1 MNRVTKEL
9 SEVQG
14 VKPGLAKGQTKQNH
28 VINTNRLQ
36 RNKTFSVLRK
46 MSAGAIAILFASGL
60 HAGTLSTI
68 NAYIGFAKTLKSIWG
83 GIVGETTV
91 TPACALAKWD
101 SYVYGIYGKR
111 EDGKPNYFGC
121 HLQVIRNPYT
131 GAFFYKKELRDQ
143 YTGQWSL
150 AGNEQIDI
158 PRLARMTYTCVP
170 TPGGPIIYNMLEDF
184 SLQVWAASVKK
195 TGYFPPKEPYTAYMK
210 SDATSLQQNC
220 DQLSFTPQ
228 QTKIRSTPIPLR
240 DSGTLTVKMPIVQY
254 EYAFPPLLWVGD
266 WKDY

>member
-1 MNRVTKEL
+1 MNRSTREF

-14 VKPGLAKGQTKQNH
+14 VKAGLAQGQTKQNH

-46 MSAGAIAILFASGL
+46 MSVGALAILFASGL
-60 HAGTLSTI
+60 HAGPLSTI

-91 TPACALAKWD
+91 TPACALARWD

-111 EDGKPNYFGC
+111 EDGKPNYYGR
-121 HLQVIRNPYT
+121 HLQVTRNEFT
-131 GAFFYKKELRDQ
+131 GLFSYKTELRDQ
-143 YTGQWSL
+143 YTGRWYAVDRQ
-150 AGNEQIDI
+150 QIDI

-170 TPGGPIIYNMLEDF
+170 TPGGPFIHNTLEDF
-184 SLQVWAASVKK
+184 SLHVWAASVKK

-210 SDATSLQQNC
+210 CDAKSLQKNC
-220 DQLSFTPQ
+220 THVDFNPRD
-228 QTKIRSTPIPLR
+228 TKIRSTPIPLR
-240 DSGTLTVKMPIVQY
+240 DSGTVTVKMPIVQY
-254 EYAFPPLLWVGD
+254 EYAFPPLLWVGN